1 MGALFVYCIA
11 FGPSYT
17 MDLDNVDINNDD
29 YIIDVLFADDIRD
42 DEVAGVLEA
51 FPDNKNSFQVQLP
64 NDIVHSS

>member
-1 MGALFVYCIA
+1 
-11 FGPSYT
+11 